1 MTADKSVSA
10 DCIRIHFL
18 QQPREPLDKILQV
31 PVIFEYRFAFDPS
44 NDDVMQDAGGIYERQ
59 IEIRYFQ

>member
-10 DCIRIHFL
+10 DCSRIHL
-18 QQPREPLDKILQV
+18 LRQIREPLDKILPV

-44 NDDVMQDAGGIYERQ
+44 NDDMLHVAGGIYASSAMQ
-59 IEIRYFQ
+59 I